1 MKIQSFKA
9 EFYCLKDIMDKEATL
24 VLEEAD
30 LRIEYAFPLKEAMC
44 MESINYPSLYDR
56 LIDYG
61 CIDADTIISELESDT
76 MHEYAHRSN
85 VWEREYD
92 FENEIEI
99 DDENLQEKYEDNDN
113 QKPFFNG
120 IGGGWFEFPEDVF
133 KKDDFVFSVKR
144 NLYFKDGEEVDFEAI
159 KEIVNDS
166 NKCKFYWVNHPKAYN
181 IEKKD
186 DLVDFFEN
194 MTKKHKPTQNN
205 EK

>member
-9 EFYCLKDIMDKEATL
+9 ELNCLKDIKDKQATL

-30 LRIEYAFPLKEAMC
+30 LRIEYMFPLKEAMC
-44 MESINYPSLYDR
+44 IESVNYPSLYDR
-56 LIDYG
+56 LMDYG
-61 CIDADTIISELESDT
+61 CIDRNAIISELESDT
-76 MHEYAHRSN
+76 MNEYAYQSK
-85 VWEREYD
+85 VWECEYD
-92 FENEIEI
+92 FEDEDE
-99 DDENLQEKYEDNDN
+99 DD

-120 IGGGWFEFPEDVF
+120 IGGGWFEFPDDVF
-133 KKDDFVFSVKR
+133 KKDNFVFSVKR

>member
-9 EFYCLKDIMDKEATL
+9 EFYCLKYIKDKVATL
-24 VLEEAD
+24 VLEEDD

-44 MESINYPSLYDR
+44 IESVNYPSLYDR
-56 LIDYG
+56 IMDYG
-61 CIDADTIISELESDT
+61 CIDRNAIISELESDT
-76 MHEYAHRSN
+76 MHEYAYHSK
-85 VWEREYD
+85 VWACEYD
-92 FENEIEI
+92 FEDEEAIKEIV
-99 DDENLQEKYEDNDN
+99 DD

-120 IGGGWFEFPEDVF
+120 IGGGFFEFPDDVF
-133 KKDDFVFSVKR
+133 KKDNFVFSVKR

-194 MTKKHKPTQNN
+194 MTTKQ
-205 EK
+205 